1 MKNLFIVFFVAA
13 LSIGFTS
20 LPSFAGSPANK
31 ATGYVTRIRDND
43 SQKIWTLDF
52 IAHEAKNNR
61 PPKGMAIAEGENDAY
76 WEIKVSCVQVLDDDE
91 AIFGGLGVGGTQLGK
106 FVLLYIIDGGGP
118 GISEDYV
125 FSTVRET
132 ESEFLDICLN
142 HKTREIVSGLEVI
155 DGDLQVHFNP

>member
-31 ATGYVTRIRDND
+31 ATGYVTHLRDND
-43 SQKIWTLDF
+43 SQKIWTLSF
-52 IAHEAKNNR
+52 SAHEAKNNR
-61 PPKGMAIAEGENDAY
+61 PPKGMAIAEGENGAY

-91 AIFGGLGVGGTQLGK
+91 AIFGGVGVGGTQLGK
-106 FVLLYIIDGGGP
+106 FVLLYVIDGGGP

-142 HKTREIVSGLEVI
+142 HKTREIFSGWEMI
-155 DGDLQVHFNP
+155 DGNLQVHFNP